1 MRFPQVGDRVKEAPA
16 HALRAMFAGIG
27 QVLLVADRMRSRPAD
42 REMDQPAA
50 AESLTRTSQPTA
62 AEQLRS
68 PVTPAASNDG
78 SRWRSLDETG
88 NVRILPVEY
97 RTSPAFAPLAAEP
110 EAAEPEA
117 AGPVPAEL
125 TLAEPE
131 TAGPGTTGPGTTGPE
146 TTGPE
151 TTGPETTGP
160 ETTGPETTGPEPVLA
175 EPDMPGP
182 NLAEPEAEPEAEP
195 RPEAEAEPELVLA
208 EPELVLAEPELV
220 LAEPVLPAPV
230 LAKPGRLDTAKPVE
244 LPVPNYDDLSLAS
257 LRARLRN
264 LGSAQ
269 VLLLLDYE
277 TAHAARPA
285 VLAMYERRISKL
297 QTGQG

>member
-131 TAGPGTTGPGTTGPE
+131 T
-146 TTGPE
+146 
-151 TTGPETTGP
+151 TGP

-182 NLAEPEAEPEAEP
+182 NLAEPEGEA
-195 RPEAEAEPELVLA
+195 RPEAEA

>member
-131 TAGPGTTGPGTTGPE
+131 T
-146 TTGPE
+146 TGPE

-182 NLAEPEAEPEAEP
+182 NLAEPEGEA

>member
-125 TLAEPE
+125 TLAE
-131 TAGPGTTGPGTTGPE
+131 PE

>member
-131 TAGPGTTGPGTTGPE
+131 T
-146 TTGPE
+146 
-151 TTGPETTGP
+151 
-160 ETTGPETTGPEPVLA
+160 TGPETTGPEPVLA

-182 NLAEPEAEPEAEP
+182 NLAEPEPEAEPEAEP
-195 RPEAEAEPELVLA
+195 RPEAEA